1 MFLIAITLL
10 LASYL
15 ARSLIF
21 AYRKSGDLILT
32 LDTHT
37 DTSAR
42 EQQISS
48 INKLLM
54 ESVL

>member
-15 ARSLIF
+15 ARSSIF
-21 AYRKSGDLILT
+21 AYRKSGDLILN
-32 LDTHT
+32 THT
-37 DTSAR
+37 RA
-42 EQQISS
+42 QQISS

-54 ESVL
+54 EDVL